1 MPTIR
6 PYERQERP
14 AGPTAAGGASP
25 GDFYQ
30 PQGDTA
36 MERLGETLVSVGE
49 HLDRVRRASKL
60 TGAVIDASAEAQEYA
75 YGLQH
80 GTPGE
85 GGATVPPPPAEQ
97 HNGLY
102 AAKVKAIREKAKANL
117 DPESYEAFE
126 KQFSSIAL
134 RLSFDVRSNVNDRET
149 KERLAATAED
159 LQTLARTAGKAS
171 DVLRPTLLNQGRLA
185 VQTLESGGL
194 LDAMQ
199 ARNMRETFEN
209 DVFMEEIRAKI
220 QTDPAK
226 TREQLKAGRWD
237 KDLDSGDRKQLISE
251 ANVEVHA
258 REAEA
263 SRLKAEERKAK
274 EEAQTA
280 LQNMFLEK
288 LSRGELSPKDVLASG
303 LDPFGSGSKETFLQL
318 IKTAAEKPPT
328 GFKTDPSVFL
338 SYWQRIHAP
347 DSDPHKLR
355 DETEL
360 YAGLGKGLDLQNIK
374 DLRAEVQGRRTTEGS
389 VEADLKAKFI
399 DVAQSVI
406 SETNPLLGIKDPE
419 GEENLLR
426 FMSWFLPEYE
436 RQKQAGKTPAQLLT
450 PDSPDYLGKT
460 IPNYVKDFEQLVKG
474 LTSRVSEKKT
484 KAEPRREGES
494 PAEYLKRIGK

>member
-6 PYERQERP
+6 PYERQEKP

-36 MERLGETLVSVGE
+36 LERLGETLVSVGE

-60 TGAVIDASAEAQEYA
+60 TSAVIDASAEAQEYA

-85 GGATVPPPPAEQ
+85 DGTTVPPPAAEQ

-102 AAKVKAIREKAKANL
+102 AAKVKSIREKAKSRL

-149 KERLAATAED
+149 KERIAATAED

-171 DVLRPTLLNQGRLA
+171 NVLRPTLLNQGRLA

-199 ARNMRETFEN
+199 ARSMRETFEN

-220 QTDPAK
+220 QADPVK

-237 KDLDSGDRKQLISE
+237 KDLDSGVRKQLVGE
-251 ANVEVHA
+251 ANVEINA
-258 REAEA
+258 REAEE
-263 SRLKAEERKAK
+263 SRLKSEARKAK

-280 LQNMFLEK
+280 LQNAFLDK
-288 LSRGELSPKDVLASG
+288 LSRGALSPNEVLASG

-328 GFKTDPSVFL
+328 GFKTDPGVFL

-360 YAGLGKGLDLQNIK
+360 YSGLGNGLDLQNIK
-374 DLRAEVQGRRTTEGS
+374 DLRAEVQGRRTTEGA
-389 VEADLKAKFI
+389 VEAGLKARFVE
-399 DVAQSVI
+399 VAQSAI
-406 SETNPLLGIKDPE
+406 SETNPMLGLKDPE
-419 GEENLLR
+419 GEEELLR

-436 RQKQAGKTPAQLLT
+436 RQKQAGKTPSQLLA

-460 IPNYVKDFEQLVKG
+460 IPDYAKDFKQIMKS
-474 LTSRVSEKKT
+474 LTSQISGKKKT
-484 KAEPRREGES
+484 SEPRREGES
-494 PAEYLKRIGK
+494 PADYLKRIGK